1 MEKKITDAMMEASRP
16 LLDKLCELTNQRN
29 LSWGRANPRMTDSS
43 SAFFKHHLSSNAGS
57 HLSAMLDI
65 NIRLVEPHS
74 SYVEAAFR
82 LSDEPIPINF
92 QEPCYRGPAADTN
105 RLKEEVVGKAGEI
118 FATALTHLRRLQEE
132 EHK

>member
-29 LSWGRANPRMTDSS
+29 LSWGRANPHMTDSS

-74 SYVEAAFR
+74 SYVEASFR

-92 QEPCYRGPAADTN
+92 QEPCYRRTC
-105 RLKEEVVGKAGEI
+105 R
-118 FATALTHLRRLQEE
+118 
-132 EHK
+132 

>member
-1 MEKKITDAMMEASRP
+1 
-16 LLDKLCELTNQRN
+16 
-29 LSWGRANPRMTDSS
+29 
-43 SAFFKHHLSSNAGS
+43 
-57 HLSAMLDI
+57 MLDI

-74 SYVEAAFR
+74 SYVEASFR